1 MCKSSLYFEYKRKV
15 LINNFFLLFSRL
27 YQRNANVLVK
37 LVDFE
42 MASYFLSAAKHLTLL
57 ESNAILIGLFNPTNS
72 EVKDE
77 RNDLLKA
84 ELNSFNSEPIY

>member
-1 MCKSSLYFEYKRKV
+1 
-15 LINNFFLLFSRL
+15 
-27 YQRNANVLVK
+27 
-37 LVDFE
+37 